1 MKIKSC
7 KDEYLAKAKLLSEV
21 ESEYL
26 MSRIGNKLLKRLEYD
41 GLSKQEIMGIQLE
54 IEDDQLNEWRLKVAA
69 IREEEVQKQKSKKDK
84 KK

>member
-21 ESEYL
+21 DSEYV
-26 MSRIGNKLLKRLEYD
+26 MSRMGNKLLKRLESD
-41 GLSKQEIMGIQLE
+41 GLSKHEVLGIQLE
-54 IEDDQLNEWRLKVAA
+54 IEDDQLHEWREKVAA
-69 IREEEVQKQKSKKDK
+69 IRDEENRKQKNKKDK